1 MTSDNRT
8 NNNAILPDEKFVDV
22 FLKMIKLSLVGQQV
36 FQALQDG
43 PFNLERALLL
53 LFNGVLTM

>member
-1 MTSDNRT
+1 MTSDNQT

-22 FLKMIKLSLVGQQV
+22 FLKMIKLSFVGQQV

-43 PFNLERALLL
+43 TFNLERALLL